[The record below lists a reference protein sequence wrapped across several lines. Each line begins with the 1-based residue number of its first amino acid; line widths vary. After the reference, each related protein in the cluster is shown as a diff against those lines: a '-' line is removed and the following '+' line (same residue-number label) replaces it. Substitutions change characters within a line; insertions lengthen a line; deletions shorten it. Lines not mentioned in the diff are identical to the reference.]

1 MKCKRKTSKDKHKL
15 LKRLNI
21 IEGQIKG
28 LQTMIETEKSCN
40 DVLMQL
46 TATHAALS
54 KVGDLF
60 LKEYT
65 ACFIMKANEAIEAFS
80 KEVLDEFIINIQKY
94 SK

>member
-1 MKCKRKTSKDKHKL
+1 LKCKRNTLKDKDKL

-21 IEGQIKG
+21 IEGQVKG
-28 LQTMIETEKSCN
+28 LQAMIETEKSCT

-46 TATHAALS
+46 TATRAALS

-65 ACFIMKANEAIEAFS
+65 NCFIMKANDSKIAFS
-80 KEVLDEFIINIQKY
+80 KEVLEEFIINIQKY